1 MLSDTPNYPKLK
13 GFRIGHLN
21 ITSLLKY
28 IEELKTYLA
37 DNQFEI
43 LSINETR
50 LDTEIED
57 GAVEIPGYDIIR
69 QDRNRSGGGVAIY
82 VRDNIPYIKRDD
94 LFGQGLEAICLEI
107 KKAKCKPFLVTTWYR
122 PPNSP
127 VEIFDKFENFLHL
140 AENKNIDLIITGD
153 LNCNLLATKSN
164 SHTKKLTDLLDI
176 YQLRQHIKT
185 PTRTTLDTKT
195 LIDLIITKIEDTK
208 VIDSGVI
215 ELGISDHDLVYICH
229 KISLPK
235 QRPKTV
241 ETRQFKHFNPSAFQH
256 DLCEVFKTCAFHS
269 DRNIAWEEWKEAFLN
284 VANFHAP
291 IRTRRVKSAYT
302 PWLTD

>member
-1 MLSDTPNYPKLK
+1 ML
-13 GFRIGHLN
+13 
-21 ITSLLKY
+21 
-28 IEELKTYLA
+28 
-37 DNQFEI
+37 
-43 LSINETR
+43 
-50 LDTEIED
+50 
-57 GAVEIPGYDIIR
+57 V
-69 QDRNRSGGGVAIY
+69 
-82 VRDNIPYIKRDD
+82 
-94 LFGQGLEAICLEI
+94 QGLEAICLEI
-107 KKAKCKPFLVTTWYR
+107 KKAKCKPFLVTAWYR

-140 AENKNIDLIITGD
+140 AENENIDLIITGD

-176 YQLRQHIKT
+176 YQLQQHIKT
-185 PTRTTLDTKT
+185 PTRTTPDTKT

-215 ELGISDHDLVYICH
+215 ELGISDHDLVYICR

-241 ETRQFKHFNPSAFQH
+241 ETRQFKHFNTSAFQH
-256 DLCEVFKTCAFHS
+256 DLCEVFKTRAFHS
-269 DRNIAWEEWKEAFLN
+269 DPNIAWEEWREAFLN

-302 PWLTD
+302 PWLTDDIKKLSYHRDYLRKKSARLNSTNFFNAYKKCRNQVTKLIKDEKAKYFNKSSKIATIARSVGRP